1 MPEFDGEEYVSFDEA
16 DKPDVVVAPVDDDDP
31 DDSDADDDLE
41 DAAED
46 EIDYVLAAYREDGQV
61 HVQALEQEL
70 ANDFD
75 GLIEQLRRLPG
86 DAGALGFVSLV
97 DEVFVIVRV
106 RGQHVQAI
114 LSDSAAAGDWPIAHD
129 AVDFLGVD
137 VDDDIEDEDGEPVG
151 DLDMLADLGLSEF
164 ELGTIAE
171 NLDLG
176 SDQML
181 SAIADRI
188 NINPDFAQ
196 ATEAAFQD

>member
-16 DKPDVVVAPVDDDDP
+16 DKPDAVAGAVDADDP
-31 DDSDADDDLE
+31 DESDPDDDLE

-61 HVQALEQEL
+61 HVQALDLEL

-75 GLIEQLRRLPG
+75 ALIEQLRRLPG

-97 DEVFVIVRV
+97 EEVFVIVRV

-114 LSDSAAAGDWPIAHD
+114 LSDSASAGDWPIAHD
-129 AVDFLGVD
+129 VVDFLGVD
-137 VDDDIEDEDGEPVG
+137 VDDDIDDEDGEPVG

-171 NLDLG
+171 NLDLS

-188 NINPDFAQ
+188 NINPDFSQ
-196 ATEAAFQD
+196 ATEAAFQG

>member
-16 DKPDVVVAPVDDDDP
+16 DKPDKVAAPVEADDP
-31 DDSDADDDLE
+31 DESDADDDLE

-46 EIDYVLAAYREDGQV
+46 EIDYVLAAYREDGQL
-61 HVQALEQEL
+61 HVQALDLDL
-70 ANDFD
+70 ANDLD
-75 GLIEQLRRLPG
+75 ALIEQLRRLPG

-97 DEVFVIVRV
+97 EELFVIVRV

-129 AVDFLGVD
+129 VVDFLGED
-137 VDDDIEDEDGEPVG
+137 VDEDLDDEDGEPIG

-164 ELGTIAE
+164 ELGTIAD
-171 NLDLG
+171 NLDLS

-181 SAIADRI
+181 GAIADRI
-188 NINPDFAQ
+188 NINPDFSR